1 MPHSIIRSTT
11 TGRSL
16 SMVVDTS
23 LDSKPLTVPMS
34 TKAVPPGTRD
44 RGSVRVVPCPLSN
57 VSTTLAGLASSGL
70 ASDSLVA
77 KNGPVA
83 PSAR

>member
-1 MPHSIIRSTT
+1 MPHSIIRSTA

-16 SMVVDTS
+16 SMVVETS
-23 LDSKPLTVPMS
+23 LDSKPLTAPTS

-44 RGSVRVVPCPLSN
+44 RGNVRVVPVPLSN
-57 VSTTLAGLASSGL
+57 VSTTFAGLAPSGL

>member
-1 MPHSIIRSTT
+1 MRSTAM
-11 TGRSL
+11 GRLL

-23 LDSKPLTVPMS
+23 LDSKPLTVLMS
-34 TKAVPPGTRD
+34 MKAVPPGAKDT
-44 RGSVRVVPCPLSN
+44 GIVRVVPWPLSN
-57 VSTTLAGLASSGL
+57 VSTTLAALTSSGL
-70 ASDSLVA
+70 ASDSFVA

>member
-11 TGRSL
+11 TSRSL

-23 LDSKPLTVPMS
+23 LDAKPLIAPTS

-44 RGSVRVVPCPLSN
+44 KGKVRLVPDPLSKI
-57 VSTTLAGLASSGL
+57 STTFAGLAPSGL